1 MNTVVWAIVAVVG
14 AVTFA
19 FRHSF
24 VYLFDQVDGVPP
36 RLRAPLRYV
45 PAAVLAAFVAPAL
58 LGPVTGPGPLVTAR
72 TAAGAVAVVVAWRTE
87 NAAATLAVGMVV
99 LWLFRLG

>member
-1 MNTVVWAIVAVVG
+1 MSRVVWGVVAVVG

-24 VYLFDQVDGVPP
+24 VYLFDRVDGVPP

-45 PAAVLAAFVAPAL
+45 PAAVLAALVGPAL
-58 LGPVTGPGPLVTAR
+58 LGPVAGPGPAVTAR

-87 NAAATLAVGMVV
+87 NAAATLAVGMVA
-99 LWLFRLG
+99 LWLFRLV